1 MQIKKPI
8 VLSLFAALS
17 GLSHAAWL
25 TVAGEADNPAS
36 DYFQVNP
43 NSVRPQHHL
52 RFVGVRVNRSSPQ
65 VEKGVTYR
73 SFDATAVIDCRR
85 RTAHYAAARYF
96 ERANFEGTPEK
107 VRRYAGA
114 KPTVEPWP
122 TADARQ
128 ERLIKAM
135 CAVDEVEKA
144 IR

>member
-1 MQIKKPI
+1 MLIKKPI

-25 TVAGEADNPAS
+25 TVVGEADNPAS

-43 NSVRPQHHL
+43 DSVRPQRHL
-52 RFVGVRVNRSSPQ
+52 RFVGVRANRSSPQ

-85 RTAHYAAARYF
+85 RTAHYAVARYF
-96 ERANFEGTPEK
+96 ERANFEGAPEK
-107 VRRYAGA
+107 VRRYTGA
-114 KPTVEPWP
+114 KPPVASWL
-122 TADARQ
+122 TADGRP
-128 ERLIKAM
+128 ERLINAM

-144 IR
+144 VG